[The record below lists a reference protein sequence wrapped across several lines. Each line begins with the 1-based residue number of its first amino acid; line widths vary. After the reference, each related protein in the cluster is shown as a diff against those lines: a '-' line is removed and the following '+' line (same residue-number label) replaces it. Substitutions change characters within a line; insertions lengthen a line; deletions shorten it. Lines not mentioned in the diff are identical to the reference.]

1 MGGSAPPDRSTEN
14 GLAHTHP
21 FFAGAGAA
29 ASSQLPAAMRI
40 ARIIPI
46 RAHMEAATA
55 RLAGAASAKEQL
67 KRSIY
72 AAAPSAAP
80 PDL

>member
-1 MGGSAPPDRSTEN
+1 
-14 GLAHTHP
+14 
-21 FFAGAGAA
+21 
-29 ASSQLPAAMRI
+29 MRI